1 MYSVSFK
8 LLEKIIEGYLKIAK
22 KLSGELV
29 ILNKKD
35 DEADEYIISNIND
48 LKFLKISKGD
58 MIELTIYV
66 DDEDEYFEEFVIG
79 EIKNIEKLEKNILSK
94 LPNKIDIN
102 SFKSEIKE
110 QKISVENN
118 HFSKYMKKNK

>member
-110 QKISVENN
+110 QKNSVENN

>member
-102 SFKSEIKE
+102 SFKSEKKE

>member
-102 SFKSEIKE
+102 SFKAEIKE